1 MLPQPQQDSRTV
13 PRIRNRSGL
22 SALKSTTRTFRPHRA
37 QAGTWT
43 DERLRSLRFLFADD
57 TTKAIPSGT
66 DHSPSTV
73 IFSQRQWTL
82 G

>member
-22 SALKSTTRTFRPHRA
+22 SALKS
-37 QAGTWT
+37 TWT